1 MRVVPIIVS
10 VSFTLEP
17 CATFLLS
24 WLPQF
29 LFGRVLKSSKFS
41 LGKVEKEKIIL
52 RVHVILFIYMLWGR
66 KVYSKDSLHVVLFI
80 VIIYHEI
87 YESILKIL
95 IFYSPIKKKKLKE
108 KLSILVFKKRVTILI
123 WKTTSIIIL
132 RFIIFSLP
140 LSYNVTRKKKLWY

>member
-1 MRVVPIIVS
+1 MGKSRERERERGLRINRNINRVWYGINALRVVPIIVS

-66 KVYSKDSLHVVLFI
+66 KAYSKDSLHVVLFI

-95 IFYSPIKKKKLKE
+95 IFYSPIKKK
-108 KLSILVFKKRVTILI
+108 SWKRNYP
-123 WKTTSIIIL
+123 
-132 RFIIFSLP
+132 F
-140 LSYNVTRKKKLWY
+140 